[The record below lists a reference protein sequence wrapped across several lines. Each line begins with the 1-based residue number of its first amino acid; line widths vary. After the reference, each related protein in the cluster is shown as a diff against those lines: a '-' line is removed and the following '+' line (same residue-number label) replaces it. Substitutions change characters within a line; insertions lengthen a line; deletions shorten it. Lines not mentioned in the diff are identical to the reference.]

1 MVGDNGVLSKAINAH
16 KKTKNATLQE
26 KIEME
31 VFASYNETLKK
42 YEMDKIKE
50 NLTQN
55 LDINDISD
63 FSNSII
69 NFTLDNQVFYV
80 QDDGNVY
87 KEITIEEAKNDEYYS
102 NSKNSFVKDNDE
114 KVFILPASFKVS
126 EESVNVDS
134 GVVIKDT
141 YENEFVWVP
150 VENAIA
156 TSLGEATTSKAMS
169 LYNAATGNYS
179 GIFYDPNFDDENNIT
194 GSTIRT
200 TNYYEPAL
208 AIWSDTESR
217 VLNYGYTS
225 RENFL
230 STMQTEYNSMVNS
243 VNTYKGFYIGRY
255 ETSINENEEVQS
267 KKGALP
273 FSGSQNWYALYEKQ
287 KNFYC
292 SSTQSSMIWGSQYDA
307 MVNWIITGTNANHIL
322 EIERNE
328 TTKSTCGS
336 NENDIINN
344 IYDLTG
350 NTFEWTLAK
359 GAENN
364 ARGHRGGYFGI
375 SGTAFRRSYTV
386 SGYSGDMNGSRMTL
400 YIK

>member
-80 QDDGNVY
+80 QDNGNVY

-150 VENAIA
+150 VENAI
-156 TSLGEATTSKAMS
+156 
-169 LYNAATGNYS
+169 
-179 GIFYDPNFDDENNIT
+179 
-194 GSTIRT
+194 
-200 TNYYEPAL
+200 

-292 SSTQSSMIWGSQYDA
+292 SSTQSSMIWGRQYDA
-307 MVNWIITGTNANHIL
+307 MVNWIITGTNANH
-322 EIERNE
+322 
-328 TTKSTCGS
+328 
-336 NENDIINN
+336 IINN